1 MGQARLPKIGASGA
15 ERVQQI
21 LAGSACSSSTARG
34 CRLAMHVGVFFD
46 VVGNNAE
53 RDPVNEWTNIGL
65 MWRSFPLSQTE
76 KSFPIYVPGLA
87 TTFESDKGSYFKS
100 VGASALNEKAGALQD
115 DWKKKMLQ
123 GKVKDIFAELKQIP
137 KNFNSAVRKFER
149 GLAKAKGNPLLGV
162 AHGGLAMTRVFKTI
176 VWQLP
181 LSAASAVPYL
191 RDSKALMTY
200 NLGVD
205 VRVKYAVSEVLKRV
219 RMNAADINEVNLY
232 VYGAERGGPLA
243 RMFLNAL
250 QEECKQASAGLI
262 LDGIEGAGKKP
273 IKVKLPFLGL
283 FDCISSLAG
292 SEETLGKIKEMAG
305 YLVPVPL
312 PETSIEGDKTVSAT
326 VASTYHLV
334 AGHELRGYQRVD
346 SVAKGGGKVRERV
359 LPGSSEDVTGDIREG
374 DAKSPDLARVALWL
388 MYQESIAHKVPLM
401 SIQELE
407 SKARAVAARF
417 YLSKTVSVN
426 GRALYADDL
435 VQVYDKQ
442 LGAKGD
448 LRGALQAN
456 VCAWLAWLKGQKDKQ
471 RDPNAGRDPRKLTTL
486 KPGQVP
492 PDINDILSRRAT
504 PLAKDLIAVRAGQ
517 KPDPKLWKAWE
528 HGPAPTPEQEALFA
542 QFMHDP
548 YDIDVNRQFFMFMP
562 GNSGF
567 YYFKPREVDA
577 DNAEPLV
584 DEDAL
589 AREALNKQATES
601 QQRAREAVK
610 ARQKEELTTLNQ
622 HFAEQR
628 AALLKQGQSTAGLD
642 TAYQAALKAKT
653 SVFNQELANLP

>member
-1 MGQARLPKIGASGA
+1 M
-15 ERVQQI
+15 
-21 LAGSACSSSTARG
+21 
-34 CRLAMHVGVFFD
+34 
-46 VVGNNAE
+46 
-53 RDPVNEWTNIGL
+53 
-65 MWRSFPLSQTE
+65 
-76 KSFPIYVPGLA
+76 PGLA
-87 TTFESDKGSYFKS
+87 AKFESDNGSYFKA
-100 VGASALNEKAGALQD
+100 VGKSAAAEKAGALQD

-137 KNFNSAVRKFER
+137 KSLQKGMRNFER
-149 GLAKAKGNPLLGV
+149 GLAKVKGNPLLGV
-162 AHGGLAMTRVFKTI
+162 AHGGLTMTRVFKSML
-176 VWQLP
+176 WKLP
-181 LSAASAVPYL
+181 LSAATAVPYL

-219 RMNAADINEVNLY
+219 RMNAADVNEVNLY

-250 QEECKQASAGLI
+250 QEECKQTSAGLI

-292 SEETLGKIKEMAG
+292 SDQTLGAIKETAG

-312 PETSIEGDKTVSAT
+312 PETSIEGDKTLSAT

-334 AGHELRGYQRVD
+334 AGHELRSYQRVD
-346 SVAKGGGKVRERV
+346 SVAKGGGKVRERIM
-359 LPGSSEDVTGDIREG
+359 PGSSEDVTGDIRDG

-388 MYQESIAHKVPLM
+388 MYQESIALKVPLLPFK
-401 SIQELE
+401 ELE
-407 SKARAVAARF
+407 SRAKAVAARF

-426 GRALYADDL
+426 GRTLYADDL
-435 VQVYDKQ
+435 VQAYEKQ

-471 RDPNAGRDPRKLTTL
+471 RDPNAGRDPRKPTIL
-486 KPGQVP
+486 KPGQAP

-504 PLAKDLIAVRAGQ
+504 PLAKDLTAIRAGQ
-517 KPDPKLWKAWE
+517 KPDARLWNAWE

-548 YDIDVNRQFFMFMP
+548 YDIDVARQFWLFMP

-567 YYFKPREVDA
+567 YYFRWREVDA

-584 DEDAL
+584 DEDEKQRQAF
-589 AREALNKQATES
+589 NKQLR
-601 QQRAREAVK
+601 QDHQRVRAEVL

-622 HFAEQR
+622 HFAKQR
-628 AALLKQGQSTAGLD
+628 QVLLQQGQSTEGLD
-642 TAYQAALKAKT
+642 MAYQAALKAKT

>member
-1 MGQARLPKIGASGA
+1 M
-15 ERVQQI
+15 QQI
-21 LAGSACSSSTARG
+21 LSAAACNKKSSDKACSLPLSI
-34 CRLAMHVGVFFD
+34 GVFFD
-46 VVGNNAE
+46 VVGKNADT
-53 RDPVNEWTNIGL
+53 DPVAQWTNVGL
-65 MWRSFPLSQTE
+65 LAQAFPRSGKE
-76 KSFPIYVPGLA
+76 KLARVYVPGLA
-87 TTFESDKGSYFKS
+87 AKFESDNGSYFKA
-100 VGASALNEKAGALQD
+100 VGKSAAAEKAGALQD

-137 KNFNSAVRKFER
+137 KSLQKGMRNFER
-149 GLAKAKGNPLLGV
+149 GLAKVKGNPLLGV
-162 AHGGLAMTRVFKTI
+162 AHGGLTMTRVFKSML
-176 VWQLP
+176 WKLP
-181 LSAASAVPYL
+181 LSAATAVPYL

-205 VRVKYAVSEVLKRV
+205 VRVKYAVSEVLSAVKK
-219 RMNAADINEVNLY
+219 NAADINELNVY

-250 QEECKQASAGLI
+250 QEECKQTSAGLI

-292 SEETLGKIKEMAG
+292 SEETFGKIKEIAG

-312 PETSIEGDKTVSAT
+312 PETSIEGDKTLSAT

-334 AGHELRGYQRVD
+334 AGHELRSYQRVD

-359 LPGSSEDVTGDIREG
+359 LPGSSEDVTGDIRDG
-374 DAKSPDLARVALWL
+374 DAKSSDLARVALWL
-388 MYQESIAHKVPLM
+388 MYQESIALKVPLLPFK
-401 SIQELE
+401 ELE
-407 SKARAVAARF
+407 SRAKAVAARF

-426 GRALYADDL
+426 GRTLYADDL
-435 VQVYDKQ
+435 VQAYEKQ

-471 RDPNAGRDPRKLTTL
+471 RDPNAGRDPRKPTIL
-486 KPGQVP
+486 KPGQAP

-504 PLAKDLIAVRAGQ
+504 PLAKDLIAIHAGE
-517 KPDPKLWKAWE
+517 KPDAKLWKAWE
-528 HGPAPTPEQEALFA
+528 HGPAPTPEQAALFA

-548 YDIDVNRQFFMFMP
+548 YDVDIDRQFWLFMP

-567 YYFKPREVDA
+567 YYFRWREVDA

-584 DEDAL
+584 DEDEKQRQAF
-589 AREALNKQATES
+589 NKQLR
-601 QQRAREAVK
+601 QDHQRVRAEVL

-622 HFAEQR
+622 HFAKQR
-628 AALLKQGQSTAGLD
+628 QVLLQQGQSTEGLD
-642 TAYQAALKAKT
+642 MAYQAALKAKT
-653 SVFNQELANLP
+653 SVFNKELANLP

>member
-1 MGQARLPKIGASGA
+1 M
-15 ERVQQI
+15 QQI
-21 LAGSACSSSTARG
+21 LSAAACDKKSSDRACSLPLSI
-34 CRLAMHVGVFFD
+34 GVFFD
-46 VVGNNAE
+46 VVGKNWKT
-53 RDPVNEWTNIGL
+53 DPVSEWTNIGL
-65 MWRSFPLSQTE
+65 LTQAFPEDPSKKL
-76 KSFPIYVPGLA
+76 FRVYVPGLA
-87 TTFESDKGSYFKS
+87 AKFESDNGSYFKAVGKS
-100 VGASALNEKAGALQD
+100 VAAEKAGALQD

-137 KNFNSAVRKFER
+137 KKFNKGLSNFER

-162 AHGGLAMTRVFKTI
+162 AHGGLTMTRVFKSV

-181 LSAASAVPYL
+181 LSAATAVPYL
-191 RDSKALMTY
+191 RDSNALMTY

-205 VRVKYAVSEVLKRV
+205 VRVKYAVSGVLNLV
-219 RMNAADINEVNLY
+219 TQFAADINEVNVY

-250 QEECKQASAGLI
+250 QEECKQTSAGLI

-292 SEETLGKIKEMAG
+292 SEQTLGKIKEMAG

-312 PETSIEGDKTVSAT
+312 PETSIEGDKTLSAT
-326 VASTYHLV
+326 VATTYHLV
-334 AGHELRGYQRVD
+334 AGHELRSYQRVD
-346 SVAKGGGKVRERV
+346 SVAKGGGKVRERI
-359 LPGSSEDVTGDIREG
+359 LPGSSEDVTGDIRDG

-388 MYQESIAHKVPLM
+388 MYQESIALKVPLLPFK
-401 SIQELE
+401 ELE
-407 SKARAVAARF
+407 SKAKAAAARF

-426 GRALYADDL
+426 GRTLYADDL
-435 VQVYDKQ
+435 VQAYEKQ

-448 LRGALQAN
+448 LRGTLQAN

-471 RDPNAGRDPRKLTTL
+471 RDPNAGRDPRKPTIL

-517 KPDPKLWKAWE
+517 KPDAKLWKAWE

-589 AREALNKQATES
+589 AREALNKQATQS
-601 QQRAREAVK
+601 QQRAREAVE
-610 ARQKEELTTLNQ
+610 ARQKAELTTLNKY
-622 HFAEQR
+622 FAEQR